1 MQGLLDA
8 AAGRIT
14 AEDVKRLLADH
25 AGRPEPI
32 CRHARG
38 AAEWETTAA
47 LIAEPAART
56 LPLSLSYGP
65 PCEGG
70 FATYR
75 FV

>member
-14 AEDVKRLLADH
+14 VEDVKRLLADH

-32 CRHARG
+32 CRHAMG
-38 AAEWETTAA
+38 AAGWETTAA

-56 LPLSLSYGP
+56 LHLSYGP

-75 FV
+75 FA